1 MPSESSVG
9 WAMQHRGPQWTIKL
23 PSCDY
28 VLPRPKGPQEPPWL
42 NYLLFCR
49 ARLDSSGKPPHRH
62 RKHRLAA
69 GPPPELPPAPPP
81 LQDTVSPLSQ
91 QPPQYFTPVTAAGSY
106 WPSPHEDHPYLIC
119 RPPLEALYQQG
130 DACSGSRTSLLCPW
144 REVVQH
150 RPKGPWNRRELLEDA
165 PREPLESLI
174 VEPLPCA
181 VDVGDGDGTPR
192 PAPGDA
198 RDVLVDEQ
206 EEIVAFLGE
215 VDERHERQLAFER
228 VLLEASGCRRRGSRR
243 DGSREDSLDVVV
255 RAAALQRSV
264 SDHVLYD
271 RRASE
276 GKRSDD
282 WPLHAVRRDKTV
294 EAQASTEPELETRK
308 AKTSASDISEQKVL
322 INKVSI
328 RQQVPR
334 ENVRPSNPT
343 PDAASRNTK
352 ESMKRNNT
360 RGGNARGGG
369 GDNKKMACHESHA
382 NKNGTFPRKEY
393 HNKRYGD
400 AAQQDSKNDSGQGKC
415 TPVQQDGP
423 ADNKGTHTDLAGAPK
438 SKSPPA
444 LPCRTV
450 VAKFNPQTLTP
461 AENASSDAFKSS
473 QPRNQRTYQ
482 REAQQTSRP
491 QAPGQRT
498 KKTPR
503 HARKKP
509 FAAQWV
515 RRPCIR
521 EPWQTKVADF
531 GPTEVRVHMVNLR

>member
-400 AAQQDSKNDSGQGKC
+400 AAQQDSKNDSGQGPTGRPRGQQRHTHRSRRGAK
-415 TPVQQDGP
+415 VQEPSRSSLPYCCRQVQPSNVNPSGERQQRRFQKFTAQKPKDIPEGSS
-423 ADNKGTHTDLAGAPK
+423 ADLKTAGSRTANKEDTKTRKEKAVRSTMGQASMHSGALADESGR
-438 SKSPPA
+438 
-444 LPCRTV
+444 LW
-450 VAKFNPQTLTP
+450 
-461 AENASSDAFKSS
+461 
-473 QPRNQRTYQ
+473 TY
-482 REAQQTSRP
+482 
-491 QAPGQRT
+491 
-498 KKTPR
+498 
-503 HARKKP
+503 
-509 FAAQWV
+509 
-515 RRPCIR
+515 
-521 EPWQTKVADF
+521 
-531 GPTEVRVHMVNLR
+531 